1 MEKKSEMECN
11 GKIFP
16 FAEIKNN
23 KGLKRKIVDLTI
35 NAARPDDDCMLM
47 DYLMALQFILD
58 EHELKPELTQLKAE
72 NERLK
77 EEISNFYSENIN
89 WFRLFN
95 ESHPEEVSYIL
106 THKEI

>member
-1 MEKKSEMECN
+1 MEKN
-11 GKIFP
+11 QIP
-16 FAEIKNN
+16 TA
-23 KGLKRKIVDLTI
+23 I
-35 NAARPDDDCMLM
+35 NQVIDEVNDIS
-47 DYLMALQFILD
+47 ALRANVEVFS
-58 EHELKPELTQLKAE
+58 ELTQLKAE